1 MPHQSPGR
9 DSTAGEVSGK
19 NSIGIVG
26 CGAIGRAI
34 LRAVGDGRL
43 AVKVAGVTSRN
54 RDKATAFL
62 DTLPHPPPWLPLDAL
77 IERAGLV
84 IEAAGGEL
92 VPMLAEKAFGAGKD
106 LLVISTGALLEH
118 PQVMDLARET
128 GCRLILPSGAIAGID
143 GIKSACAGR
152 VEHVTIT
159 TRKPPGALKGAPYLE
174 QHGIDLD
181 AITEETEVYYGPVR
195 EACKGFP
202 ANVNVSATVSLAG
215 LGPERTM
222 IRILAVPGLK
232 MNCHTIE
239 VAGEFGTLKVEITN
253 VPTENPRTGKLTA
266 MSMVRAVADAL
277 DPVRIGN

>member
-1 MPHQSPGR
+1 MSEEH
-9 DSTAGEVSGK
+9 TAESKASIGK
-19 NSIGIVG
+19 GSIGIVG

-34 LRAVGDGRL
+34 LHAVAEGQL
-43 AVKVAGVTSRN
+43 TVKVAGVTSRD
-54 RDKATAFL
+54 RDKASVFL
-62 DTLPHPPPWLPLDAL
+62 DTLPEAPPWLPLDAL
-77 IERAGLV
+77 IERSGLV
-84 IEAAGGEL
+84 IEAAGSAM
-92 VPMLAEKAFGAGKD
+92 VPVLAEKAFSAGKD
-106 LLVISTGALLEH
+106 LLVISTGALLDH
-118 PQVMDLARET
+118 PEVMARARET

-143 GIKSACAGR
+143 GIKSACAGK

-159 TRKPPGALKGAPYLE
+159 TRKPPGGLKGAPYLE

-181 AITEETEVYYGPVR
+181 AITEETEIYHGPVR

-232 MNCHTIE
+232 FNCHTIE